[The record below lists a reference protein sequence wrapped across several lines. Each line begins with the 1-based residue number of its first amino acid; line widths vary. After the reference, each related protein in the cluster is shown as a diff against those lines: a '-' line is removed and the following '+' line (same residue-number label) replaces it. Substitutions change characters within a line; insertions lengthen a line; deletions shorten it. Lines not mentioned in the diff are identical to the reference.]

1 MDDPLDKTTL
11 ATISL
16 LESRLLRI
24 EHLLYG
30 TTASPTS
37 SLNRHDAALEK
48 MDILERRFSNIVS
61 QIRVYA
67 ELLKI
72 CQYIQLRLAEP
83 FVEGFHVLTFTFRT
97 DKSNPDLFHAPPPSQ
112 PPSQLDSETIQSIV
126 LSSASSFPA
135 TLSALT
141 AAKDIPIPDSSASAS
156 LISLTQRMKAIQ
168 ATQLAQ
174 AAEISKLR
182 SKSEIIVRSWYEN
195 RALVNSQVIADS
207 EGRIRRVEVEVR
219 RREVPLED

>member
-1 MDDPLDKTTL
+1 MSVYPAPACGVLDIK
-11 ATISL
+11 IPVPD
-16 LESRLLRI
+16 
-24 EHLLYG
+24 LYFPR
-30 TTASPTS
+30 A
-37 SLNRHDAALEK
+37 
-48 MDILERRFSNIVS
+48 
-61 QIRVYA
+61 
-67 ELLKI
+67 
-72 CQYIQLRLAEP
+72 
-83 FVEGFHVLTFTFRT
+83 

-156 LISLTQRMKAIQ
+156 LISLTQRMRAIE

-182 SKSEIIVRSWYEN
+182 SKSEMLVRSWYEN
-195 RALVNSQVIADS
+195 RALVDSQMIADS
-207 EGRIRRVEVEVR
+207 DGRIRRVEWETR
-219 RREVPLED
+219 KREVALEE

>member
-1 MDDPLDKTTL
+1 MSVEMDDPLDKTTL

-30 TTASPTS
+30 TTASPFS
-37 SLNRHDAALEK
+37 SQNQHDAALAK
-48 MDILERRFSNIVS
+48 MDALERRFGRMIS

-72 CQYIQLRLAEP
+72 YN
-83 FVEGFHVLTFTFRT
+83 
-97 DKSNPDLFHAPPPSQ
+97 SNPDLFHAPPPSQ
-112 PPSQLDSETIQSIV
+112 PPSQLDSEAIQSIV
-126 LSSASSFPA
+126 LSAASSFPA

-141 AAKDIPIPDSSASAS
+141 AVKDIPLPESSASAS
-156 LISLTQRMKAIQ
+156 LISLTQRMKAIE

-174 AAEISKLR
+174 AAEVSALR
-182 SKSEIIVRSWYEN
+182 SKSEALVRSWYEN
-195 RALVNSQVIADS
+195 GAVVNSQVLAHT
-207 EGRIRRVEVEVR
+207 EGKIQRVEREVR
-219 RREVPLED
+219 RRERIIEEENQEQ

>member
-37 SLNRHDAALEK
+37 SLNHHDAALEK
-48 MDILERRFSNIVS
+48 MDILERRFNNMIA

-72 CQYIQLRLAEP
+72 Y
-83 FVEGFHVLTFTFRT
+83 
-97 DKSNPDLFHAPPPSQ
+97 KSNPDLFHAPPPSQ

-156 LISLTQRMKAIQ
+156 LISLTQRMKAIG

-174 AAEISKLR
+174 AAEISELR
-182 SKSEIIVRSWYEN
+182 SKSEMLVRSWYEN
-195 RALVNSQVIADS
+195 RALVDSQMIADS
-207 EGRIRRVEVEVR
+207 DGRIRRVEWETR
-219 RREVPLED
+219 KREIALEE

>member
-1 MDDPLDKTTL
+1 MSVEMEDPLDKTTL

-30 TTASPTS
+30 TTASPFS
-37 SLNRHDAALEK
+37 SQTQHDAALGK
-48 MDILERRFSNIVS
+48 MDALERRFSRMIS

-72 CQYIQLRLAEP
+72 Y
-83 FVEGFHVLTFTFRT
+83 
-97 DKSNPDLFHAPPPSQ
+97 KSTPDLFHAPPPSQ
-112 PPSQLDSETIQSIV
+112 PPSQLDSEAVQSIV
-126 LSSASSFPA
+126 LSAASSFPA

-141 AAKDIPIPDSSASAS
+141 AVKDIPIPESSASAG
-156 LISLTQRMKAIQ
+156 LISLTQRMKAIE

-174 AAEISKLR
+174 AAEISALR
-182 SKSEIIVRSWYEN
+182 SRSEALVRSWYEN
-195 RALVNSQVIADS
+195 GAVVNSQVLAHT
-207 EGRIRRVEVEVR
+207 EGKIQRVEREVR
-219 RREVPLED
+219 RRERSFEEEKQEE

>member
-1 MDDPLDKTTL
+1 MMARMDDPLDKTTL

-30 TTASPTS
+30 TTASPFSNQNQHET
-37 SLNRHDAALEK
+37 AIQK
-48 MDILERRFSNIVS
+48 MDALERRFTRMTS

-72 CQYIQLRLAEP
+72 Y
-83 FVEGFHVLTFTFRT
+83 
-97 DKSNPDLFHAPPPSQ
+97 KSNPDLFHAPPPSQ
-112 PPSQLDSETIQSIV
+112 PPSQLDSNAVQSIV

-141 AAKDIPIPDSSASAS
+141 AVKDIPIPDSSTSAS
-156 LISLTQRMKAIQ
+156 LISLTKRMKAIE
-168 ATQLAQ
+168 ATQIAQ
-174 AAEISKLR
+174 TAEISALR
-182 SKSEIIVRSWYEN
+182 SRSEALVRSWYEN
-195 RALVNSQVIADS
+195 GAVVGSQVLAHS
-207 EGRIRRVEVEVR
+207 ETRIQRIEREVR
-219 RREVPLED
+219 RRERLLEEEKHEE

>member
-1 MDDPLDKTTL
+1 MDDPLDRTTL

-30 TTASPTS
+30 TTASPFS
-37 SLNRHDAALEK
+37 SQSQHETAVEK
-48 MDILERRFSNIVS
+48 MDALERRFTRMTS

-72 CQYIQLRLAEP
+72 YR
-83 FVEGFHVLTFTFRT
+83 
-97 DKSNPDLFHAPPPSQ
+97 SNPDLFHAPPPSQ
-112 PPSQLDSETIQSIV
+112 PPSQLDSDAVQSIV

-141 AAKDIPIPDSSASAS
+141 AVKDIPIPDSSASAS
-156 LISLTQRMKAIQ
+156 LIALTKRMKAIE
-168 ATQLAQ
+168 ATQIAQ
-174 AAEISKLR
+174 TAEISALR
-182 SKSEIIVRSWYEN
+182 SRSEALVRSWYEN
-195 RALVNSQVIADS
+195 GAVVGSQVLAHS
-207 EGRIRRVEVEVR
+207 ESRIQRIEREVR
-219 RREVPLED
+219 RRERLLEEEKHEE

>member
-30 TTASPTS
+30 TTASPFSNQNQHET
-37 SLNRHDAALEK
+37 AIQK
-48 MDILERRFSNIVS
+48 MDALERRFTRMTS

-72 CQYIQLRLAEP
+72 Y
-83 FVEGFHVLTFTFRT
+83 
-97 DKSNPDLFHAPPPSQ
+97 KSNPDLFHAPPPSQ
-112 PPSQLDSETIQSIV
+112 PPSQLDSNAVQSIV

-141 AAKDIPIPDSSASAS
+141 AVKDIPIPDSSTSAS
-156 LISLTQRMKAIQ
+156 LISLTKRMKAIE
-168 ATQLAQ
+168 ATQIAQ
-174 AAEISKLR
+174 TAEISALR
-182 SKSEIIVRSWYEN
+182 SRSEALVRSWYEN
-195 RALVNSQVIADS
+195 GAVVGSQVLAHS
-207 EGRIRRVEVEVR
+207 ETRIQRIEREVR
-219 RREVPLED
+219 RRERLLEEEKHEE

>member
-30 TTASPTS
+30 TTASPFS
-37 SLNRHDAALEK
+37 SQTQHDAALAK
-48 MDILERRFSNIVS
+48 MDGLERRFSRMIS

-72 CQYIQLRLAEP
+72 Y
-83 FVEGFHVLTFTFRT
+83 
-97 DKSNPDLFHAPPPSQ
+97 KSNPDLFHAPPPTQ
-112 PPSQLDSETIQSIV
+112 PPSQLDSEAVQSIV
-126 LSSASSFPA
+126 LSAASSFPA

-141 AAKDIPIPDSSASAS
+141 AVKDIPVPESSASAN
-156 LISLTQRMKAIQ
+156 LISLTQRMKAIE
-168 ATQLAQ
+168 ATQVAQ
-174 AAEISKLR
+174 AAEISALR
-182 SKSEIIVRSWYEN
+182 SRSEALVRSWYEN
-195 RALVNSQVIADS
+195 GAVVNSQVLAHT
-207 EGRIRRVEVEVR
+207 EGKIQRVEREVR
-219 RREVPLED
+219 RRERIIEEENQEE

>member
-30 TTASPTS
+30 TAASPFS
-37 SLNRHDAALEK
+37 SQSQHETAVEK
-48 MDILERRFSNIVS
+48 MDALERRFARMTS

-72 CQYIQLRLAEP
+72 Y
-83 FVEGFHVLTFTFRT
+83 
-97 DKSNPDLFHAPPPSQ
+97 KSNPDLFHAPPPSQ
-112 PPSQLDSETIQSIV
+112 PPSQLDSDAIQSIV
-126 LSSASSFPA
+126 LSSAASFPA

-141 AAKDIPIPDSSASAS
+141 AVKDIPIPDSSTSAS
-156 LISLTQRMKAIQ
+156 LIALTKRMKAIE
-168 ATQLAQ
+168 ATQIAQ
-174 AAEISKLR
+174 TAEISALR
-182 SKSEIIVRSWYEN
+182 SRSEALVRSWYEN
-195 RALVNSQVIADS
+195 GAVVGSQVLAHS
-207 EGRIRRVEVEVR
+207 ESRIQRIEREVR
-219 RREVPLED
+219 RRERLLEEEKHEE

>member
-1 MDDPLDKTTL
+1 MSVEMDDPLDKTTL

-30 TTASPTS
+30 TTASPFS
-37 SLNRHDAALEK
+37 SQNQHDAALAK
-48 MDILERRFSNIVS
+48 MDALERRFGRMIS

-72 CQYIQLRLAEP
+72 Y
-83 FVEGFHVLTFTFRT
+83 
-97 DKSNPDLFHAPPPSQ
+97 KSNPDLFHAPPPSQ
-112 PPSQLDSETIQSIV
+112 PPSQLDSEAVQSIV
-126 LSSASSFPA
+126 LSAASSFPA

-141 AAKDIPIPDSSASAS
+141 AVKDIPIPESSASAS
-156 LISLTQRMKAIQ
+156 LISLTQRMKAIE

-174 AAEISKLR
+174 AAEISALR
-182 SKSEIIVRSWYEN
+182 SRSEALVRSWYEN
-195 RALVNSQVIADS
+195 GAVVNSQVLAHT
-207 EGRIRRVEVEVR
+207 EGKIQRVEREVR
-219 RREVPLED
+219 RRERIIEEEKQEE

>member
-1 MDDPLDKTTL
+1 MPAEMDDPLDKTTL

-37 SLNRHDAALEK
+37 SLNHHDAALEK
-48 MDILERRFSNIVS
+48 MNILERRFNNMVA

-72 CQYIQLRLAEP
+72 Y
-83 FVEGFHVLTFTFRT
+83 
-97 DKSNPDLFHAPPPSQ
+97 KSNPDLFHAPPPSQ

-141 AAKDIPIPDSSASAS
+141 AAKDIPIPESSASAS
-156 LISLTQRMKAIQ
+156 LISLTQRMKAIE
-168 ATQLAQ
+168 ATQFAQ

-182 SKSEIIVRSWYEN
+182 SKSEMLVRSWYEN
-195 RALVNSQVIADS
+195 RALVDSQMIADS
-207 EGRIRRVEVEVR
+207 DGRIRKVEWETR
-219 RREVPLED
+219 KREIALEE

>member
-37 SLNRHDAALEK
+37 SLNHHDAALEK
-48 MDILERRFSNIVS
+48 VNILERRFNNMVS

-72 CQYIQLRLAEP
+72 YKAN
-83 FVEGFHVLTFTFRT
+83 
-97 DKSNPDLFHAPPPSQ
+97 SDLFHAPPPSQ

-156 LISLTQRMKAIQ
+156 LISLTQRMRAIE
-168 ATQLAQ
+168 ATQIAQ

-182 SKSEIIVRSWYEN
+182 SKSEMLVRSWYEN
-195 RALVNSQVIADS
+195 RALVNSQMIADS
-207 EGRIRRVEVEVR
+207 EGRVQRIEWETR
-219 RREVPLED
+219 RREVALEE

>member
-1 MDDPLDKTTL
+1 MTAEMDDPLDKTTL

-30 TTASPTS
+30 TTASPFSNQNQHET
-37 SLNRHDAALEK
+37 AVQK
-48 MDILERRFSNIVS
+48 MDALERRFTRMTS

-72 CQYIQLRLAEP
+72 Y
-83 FVEGFHVLTFTFRT
+83 
-97 DKSNPDLFHAPPPSQ
+97 KSNPDLFHAPPPSQ
-112 PPSQLDSETIQSIV
+112 PPSQLDSDAVQSIV

-141 AAKDIPIPDSSASAS
+141 AVKDIPIPDSSTSAS
-156 LISLTQRMKAIQ
+156 LISLTKRMKAIE
-168 ATQLAQ
+168 ATQIAQ
-174 AAEISKLR
+174 TAEVSALR
-182 SKSEIIVRSWYEN
+182 SRSEALVRSWYEN
-195 RALVNSQVIADS
+195 GAVVGSQVLAHS
-207 EGRIRRVEVEVR
+207 ETRIQRIEREVR
-219 RREVPLED
+219 RRERLLEEEKHDE

>member
-1 MDDPLDKTTL
+1 MSAEMDDPLDRTTL

-30 TTASPTS
+30 TTASPFS
-37 SLNRHDAALEK
+37 SQSQRETAVEK
-48 MDILERRFSNIVS
+48 MDALERRFTRMTS

-72 CQYIQLRLAEP
+72 Y
-83 FVEGFHVLTFTFRT
+83 
-97 DKSNPDLFHAPPPSQ
+97 KSNPDLFHAPPPSQ
-112 PPSQLDSETIQSIV
+112 PPSQLDSDAVQSIV

-141 AAKDIPIPDSSASAS
+141 AVKDIPIPDSSASAS
-156 LISLTQRMKAIQ
+156 LIALTKRMKAIE
-168 ATQLAQ
+168 ATQIAQ
-174 AAEISKLR
+174 TAEISALR
-182 SKSEIIVRSWYEN
+182 SRSEALVRSWYEN
-195 RALVNSQVIADS
+195 GAVVGSQVLAHS
-207 EGRIRRVEVEVR
+207 ESRIQRIEREVR
-219 RREVPLED
+219 RRERLLEEEQHEE

>member
-1 MDDPLDKTTL
+1 MSAEMDDPLDKTTL

-37 SLNRHDAALEK
+37 SINHHDAALEK
-48 MDILERRFSNIVS
+48 IDILERRFNNMVA

-72 CQYIQLRLAEP
+72 Y
-83 FVEGFHVLTFTFRT
+83 
-97 DKSNPDLFHAPPPSQ
+97 KSNPDLFHAPPPSQ

-156 LISLTQRMKAIQ
+156 LISLTQRMKAIE

-182 SKSEIIVRSWYEN
+182 SKSEMIVRSWYEN
-195 RALVNSQVIADS
+195 RALVDSQMIADS
-207 EGRIRRVEVEVR
+207 DGRIRRVEWETR
-219 RREVPLED
+219 KRELALEE

>member
-30 TTASPTS
+30 TSASPFS
-37 SLNRHDAALEK
+37 SQNQHESALQK
-48 MDILERRFSNIVS
+48 MDALERRFAKMTS

-72 CQYIQLRLAEP
+72 Y
-83 FVEGFHVLTFTFRT
+83 
-97 DKSNPDLFHAPPPSQ
+97 KSNPDLFHAPPPSQ
-112 PPSQLDSETIQSIV
+112 PPSQLDSDAVQSIV
-126 LSSASSFPA
+126 LASASSFPA

-141 AAKDIPIPDSSASAS
+141 AVKDIPIPDSSTSAS
-156 LISLTQRMKAIQ
+156 LISLTKRMKAIE
-168 ATQLAQ
+168 ATQIAQ
-174 AAEISKLR
+174 TAEISALR
-182 SKSEIIVRSWYEN
+182 SRSEALVRSWYEN
-195 RALVNSQVIADS
+195 GAVMGSQVLAHS
-207 EGRIRRVEVEVR
+207 ESRIQRIE
-219 RREVPLED
+219 

>member
-37 SLNRHDAALEK
+37 SLNHHDAALEK
-48 MDILERRFSNIVS
+48 MDILERRFSNMIA

-72 CQYIQLRLAEP
+72 CQFIQPQPAGSLTSK
-83 FVEGFHVLTFTFRT
+83 FHLLT
-97 DKSNPDLFHAPPPSQ
+97 
-112 PPSQLDSETIQSIV
+112 
-126 LSSASSFPA
+126 
-135 TLSALT
+135 
-141 AAKDIPIPDSSASAS
+141 SAS
-156 LISLTQRMKAIQ
+156 LAQTSQIRTSSMLRRHLSLPPSSTQKQSSPSSSPQHRHSPPRSPPSPPQKISLSPT
-168 ATQLAQ
+168 L
-174 AAEISKLR
+174 LP
-182 SKSEIIVRSWYEN
+182 
-195 RALVNSQVIADS
+195 
-207 EGRIRRVEVEVR
+207 
-219 RREVPLED
+219 VPLSYLSPSA

>member
-1 MDDPLDKTTL
+1 MSAEMDDPLDKTTL

-30 TTASPTS
+30 TTASPFS
-37 SLNRHDAALEK
+37 SQNQHETAVAK
-48 MDILERRFSNIVS
+48 MDALERRFAKMTS

-72 CQYIQLRLAEP
+72 Y
-83 FVEGFHVLTFTFRT
+83 
-97 DKSNPDLFHAPPPSQ
+97 KSNPDLFHAPPPSQ
-112 PPSQLDSETIQSIV
+112 PPSQLDSDAVQSIV

-141 AAKDIPIPDSSASAS
+141 AVKDIPIPDSSTSAS
-156 LISLTQRMKAIQ
+156 LIALTKRMKAIE
-168 ATQLAQ
+168 ATQMAQ
-174 AAEISKLR
+174 TAEISALR
-182 SKSEIIVRSWYEN
+182 SRSEALVRSWYEN
-195 RALVNSQVIADS
+195 GAVVGSQVLAHS
-207 EGRIRRVEVEVR
+207 ESRIQRIEREVR
-219 RREVPLED
+219 RRERLLEEEKHEA

>member
-1 MDDPLDKTTL
+1 MSVEMDDPLDKTSL

-30 TTASPTS
+30 TTASPFS
-37 SLNRHDAALEK
+37 SQNQHDAALSK
-48 MDILERRFSNIVS
+48 MDALERRLGRMVS

-72 CQYIQLRLAEP
+72 YN
-83 FVEGFHVLTFTFRT
+83 
-97 DKSNPDLFHAPPPSQ
+97 SNPDLFHAPLPSQ
-112 PPSQLDSETIQSIV
+112 PPSQLDSEAIQSIV
-126 LSSASSFPA
+126 LSAASSFPA

-141 AAKDIPIPDSSASAS
+141 AVKDSPIPETSASAS
-156 LISLTQRMKAIQ
+156 LISLTQRMKAIE

-174 AAEISKLR
+174 AAEISALR
-182 SKSEIIVRSWYEN
+182 SKSEALVRSWFEN
-195 RALVNSQVIADS
+195 GAVVNSQVLAHTESKIQ
-207 EGRIRRVEVEVR
+207 RVEREVR
-219 RREVPLED
+219 RRERIIEEDNHEE

>member
-1 MDDPLDKTTL
+1 MLTEMDDPLDKTTL

-37 SLNRHDAALEK
+37 SLNHHDAALEK
-48 MDILERRFSNIVS
+48 MDILERRFNNMVA

-72 CQYIQLRLAEP
+72 Y
-83 FVEGFHVLTFTFRT
+83 
-97 DKSNPDLFHAPPPSQ
+97 KSNPDLFHAPPPSQ

-156 LISLTQRMKAIQ
+156 LISLTQRMKAIE
-168 ATQLAQ
+168 ATQIAQ

-182 SKSEIIVRSWYEN
+182 SKSEMLVRSWYEN
-195 RALVNSQVIADS
+195 RALVNSQMIADS
-207 EGRIRRVEVEVR
+207 DGRIRRVEWETR
-219 RREVPLED
+219 KREIALEE

>member
-1 MDDPLDKTTL
+1 MSAEMDDPLDKTTL

-37 SLNRHDAALEK
+37 SLNHHDAALEK
-48 MDILERRFSNIVS
+48 MDILERRFNNMIA

-72 CQYIQLRLAEP
+72 Y
-83 FVEGFHVLTFTFRT
+83 
-97 DKSNPDLFHAPPPSQ
+97 KSNPDLFHAPPPSQ

-156 LISLTQRMKAIQ
+156 LISLTQRMKAIG

-174 AAEISKLR
+174 AAEISELR
-182 SKSEIIVRSWYEN
+182 SKSEMLVRSWYEN
-195 RALVNSQVIADS
+195 RALVDSQMIADS
-207 EGRIRRVEVEVR
+207 DGRIRRVEWETR
-219 RREVPLED
+219 KREIALEE

>member
-1 MDDPLDKTTL
+1 MDDPFDKTTL

-30 TTASPTS
+30 TTASPFS
-37 SLNRHDAALEK
+37 SQNQHDAALEK
-48 MDILERRFSNIVS
+48 MDALEQRFGRMVS
-61 QIRVYA
+61 QIRVYG

-72 CQYIQLRLAEP
+72 Y
-83 FVEGFHVLTFTFRT
+83 
-97 DKSNPDLFHAPPPSQ
+97 LFHSPPPSQ
-112 PPSQLDSETIQSIV
+112 PPSQLDSEAVQYIV

-141 AAKDIPIPDSSASAS
+141 AVKDIPIPDTSASAS
-156 LISLTQRMKAIQ
+156 LISLTQRMKAIE

-174 AAEISKLR
+174 ASEISALR
-182 SKSEIIVRSWYEN
+182 SKSEALVRSWYEN
-195 RALVNSQVIADS
+195 GAVVNSQVLADS
-207 EGRIRRVEVEVR
+207 EGKIQRVEREVR
-219 RREVPLED
+219 RRERQLEEEKQEV